1 VEAALTSC
9 ATRSPDTTSQAPS
22 QPVALAVLGAVCV
35 SPMPIL
41 VILADAGPV
50 PTAFY
55 RCIFALPLLAAIAV
69 AERRRY
75 GRPTVKSRGYAVLA
89 GLLFAVDLVF
99 FNHTVIDIGASMS
112 TVIGSMYVPLVVALA
127 WAVLGERPGR
137 RFFAVLPLVL
147 AGVVLA
153 SGLIAGATGPRPAA
167 GVAYAVAASVA
178 YSCFLLI
185 LRGTAGE
192 APRVASQVFDATV
205 GATLGTLLFGLAFGG
220 LHLGLPWQSLGWLLL
235 LALTVQTAGWLLI
248 TSSLPGLPAAV
259 SSLLLL
265 LQPAASM
272 ILAAIILGQRP
283 SLIQILGA
291 LLVCGGVL
299 IAGRSQAS
307 ESRRTAAL
315 SEPIHA
321 VGASS
326 PGGSPASDG

>member
-1 VEAALTSC
+1 
-9 ATRSPDTTSQAPS
+9 
-22 QPVALAVLGAVCV
+22 
-35 SPMPIL
+35 MPIL
-41 VILADAGPV
+41 VILAHAGAV

-55 RCIFALPLLAAIAV
+55 RCIFALPVLAVIAF

-75 GRPTVKSRGYAVLA
+75 GPPTLKSRGYAVLA
-89 GLLFAVDLVF
+89 GLFFAVDLVL
-99 FNHTVIDIGASMS
+99 FNHTIVDIGAGMS
-112 TVIGSMYVPLVVALA
+112 TVIGSLYVPMVAALA

-137 RFFAVLPLVL
+137 RYFAILPVVL

-153 SGLIAGATGPRPAA
+153 SGLIGGATGPHPAA
-167 GVAYAVAASVA
+167 GVAYALGASIA

-192 APRVASQVFDATV
+192 SQRVASQVFDATA
-205 GATLGTLLFGLAFGG
+205 GATIGTLLFGLAFGG
-220 LHLGLPWQSLGWLLL
+220 LQLALPWHVLGWLLL

-265 LQPAASM
+265 LQPTASM
-272 ILAAIILGQRP
+272 ILAAIILGQQP

-299 IAGRSQAS
+299 LAGRNEVSKRA
-307 ESRRTAAL
+307 RAAAPVAGQPQGIQPTL
-315 SEPIHA
+315 E
-321 VGASS
+321 
-326 PGGSPASDG
+326 